1 MRITLKK
8 GKIVEQE
15 IDWEQEIYG
24 RGYEKLDWERERR
37 KTRDFWVALDEMST
51 GVALMFDWFW
61 TFGSSVDVIRPFL
74 KLTGEKTESFPC
86 PAETPCGCRHTIG
99 ETRRDE
105 LIATC
110 CCEWRCG
117 TYELEPGDILFHGI
131 DFERF
136 GDAIRQALG
145 FAKPSAAGYV
155 SAGLREIGTYSAAAV
170 PVYLS
175 LESTDGLLRELTKLL
190 GQRDGPFLVLTSTG
204 GSWSAEVEALARPHA
219 GGHISLSS
227 VLNASPNGFASNG
240 TVEPMLSEFAM
251 RLNRGNGL
259 AAVVQRIGSDLQV
272 IAKGAADLRRENQE
286 LKEMQGA
293 GLFQFALRVDVAD
306 FQAFAAVMALG
317 NRKAAAE
324 FLDVPMRTFYD
335 RVEAWRMRGKDYQ
348 RMFRM
353 VEWRKAT
360 GRKIHVRLEDSLMS
374 SDGSNSEN
382 PETLASVLAKMK
394 EQGSDNRGYADI
406 LRQVWQALQEQ
417 NTGNWDG
424 VRNELV
430 EILREEVP
438 Q

>member
-1 MRITLKK
+1 M
-8 GKIVEQE
+8 EQE
-15 IDWEQEIYG
+15 IDWQKEIYG
-24 RGYEKLDWERERR
+24 RGYQKLDWERDR
-37 KTRDFWVALDEMST
+37 KKERDFWAALDGGSS
-51 GVALMFDWFW
+51 GVALMIDWFW
-61 TFGSSVDVIRPFL
+61 IFGSAVDVIRPFL
-74 KLTGEKTESFPC
+74 KLTGEKSESFPC

-99 ETRRDE
+99 ETRRGE

-110 CCEWRCG
+110 GCDWDCG
-117 TYELEPGDILFHGI
+117 TYQLEPSDILFHGI

-136 GDAIRQALG
+136 GDAIRQSLG
-145 FAKPSAAGYV
+145 FAKPSAAPYV
-155 SAGLREIGTYSAAAV
+155 SGGLREIGMHAGAV

-175 LESTDGLLRELTKLL
+175 LEDADGLLRALTRLL
-190 GQRDGPFLVLTSTG
+190 GQRDGPFLVLTPTG
-204 GSWSAEVEALARPHA
+204 SSWSPEVEALARPHA

-227 VLNASPNGFASNG
+227 VLGSSPTGFTSNG
-240 TVEPMLSEFAM
+240 AVQPMLAQFAK
-251 RLNRGNGL
+251 RLNRGAGL
-259 AAVVQRIGSDLQV
+259 ATAVKRIEDNLET
-272 IAKGAADLRRENQE
+272 IAKNAADLRRENQE
-286 LKEMQGA
+286 LKELQGA
-293 GLFQFALRVDVAD
+293 GLFQFALRVDVVD

-335 RVEAWRMRGKDYQ
+335 RVEAWRTRGKDYQ

-360 GRKIHVRLEDSLMS
+360 GRRIQVRLGDSLMS
-374 SDGSNSEN
+374 SDGSNAEN

-394 EQGSDNRGYADI
+394 EHGSDNRSYPEI

-417 NTGNWDG
+417 NATNWSG

-430 EILREEVP
+430 EFLGEEVP